1 MKVRVQVDGEIY
13 DVEIGDLNSRPIQ
26 AVVAGELFAVWP
38 EDVAGVA
45 TTASAASAGT
55 ASAGTASVGAA
66 SEAGPLSRASVAPTG
81 ESAEELIVAPLPGD
95 IVVVAVR
102 VGESVE
108 SGQLLCT
115 VESMKMNNP
124 VRSPRAG
131 IVDEVL
137 IAVGDHV
144 NYGQPMVRLR

>member
-1 MKVRVQVDGEIY
+1 MKVRVQVDGEVY
-13 DVEIGDLNSRPIQ
+13 EVEIGDLNSRPIQ

-38 EDVAGVA
+38 EDVAGVV
-45 TTASAASAGT
+45 TTASPAAAEP
-55 ASAGTASVGAA
+55 VGAA
-66 SEAGPLSRASVAPTG
+66 SMAPLRATVAPAAENG
-81 ESAEELIVAPLPGD
+81 EEIVAAPLPGD

-102 VGESVE
+102 PGETVE
-108 SGQLLCT
+108 AGQLLCT

-131 IVDEVL
+131 VVAEVL
-137 IAVGDHV
+137 VAVGDHV

>member
-1 MKVRVQVDGEIY
+1 MKVRVQVDGEVY
-13 DVEIGDLNSRPIQ
+13 EVEIGDLNSRPIQ

-38 EDVAGVA
+38 EDVAGVV
-45 TTASAASAGT
+45 TTAPAAA
-55 ASAGTASVGAA
+55 AEPAGAA
-66 SEAGPLSRASVAPTG
+66 SPRATVAPAAESG
-81 ESAEELIVAPLPGD
+81 EAIVASPLPGD

-102 VGESVE
+102 PGETVE
-108 SGQLLCT
+108 AGQLLCT

-131 IVDEVL
+131 VVAEVL
-137 IAVGDHV
+137 VAVGDHV

>member
-13 DVEIGDLNSRPIQ
+13 EVEIGDLNSRPIQ

-38 EDVAGVA
+38 EDVAGVVA
-45 TTASAASAGT
+45 TSPAPQTPPSE
-55 ASAGTASVGAA
+55 GAP
-66 SEAGPLSRASVAPTG
+66 PLRSGAPVTMG
-81 ESAEELIVAPLPGD
+81 DEETIVAPLPGD

-102 VGESVE
+102 AGESVE

-131 IVDEVL
+131 VVDEVF

>member
-1 MKVRVQVDGEIY
+1 MKVRVQVDGETY
-13 DVEIGDLNSRPIQ
+13 EVEIGDLNSRPIQ
-26 AVVAGELFAVWP
+26 AMVAGELFAVWP
-38 EDVAGVA
+38 EDVAGVVA
-45 TTASAASAGT
+45 NSPAPQAP
-55 ASAGTASVGAA
+55 A
-66 SEAGPLSRASVAPTG
+66 SEGAPPLLRSAPVAEG
-81 ESAEELIVAPLPGD
+81 DEEMIVAPLPGD

-102 VGESVE
+102 AGESVE

-131 IVDEVL
+131 VVDEVFV
-137 IAVGDHV
+137 AVGDHV

>member
-1 MKVRVQVDGEIY
+1 MKVRVQVDGEVY
-13 DVEIGDLNSRPIQ
+13 EVEIGDLNSRPIQ

-38 EDVAGVA
+38 EDVAGVV
-45 TTASAASAGT
+45 TTASPAAAEP
-55 ASAGTASVGAA
+55 VGATSMA
-66 SEAGPLSRASVAPTG
+66 PPRVTVAPAAENG
-81 ESAEELIVAPLPGD
+81 EEIVAAPLPGD

-102 VGESVE
+102 PGETVTA
-108 SGQLLCT
+108 GQLLCT

-131 IVDEVL
+131 VVAEVL
-137 IAVGDHV
+137 VAVGDHV

>member
-13 DVEIGDLNSRPIQ
+13 EVEIGDLNSRPIQ
-26 AVVAGELFAVWP
+26 AVVGGELFAVWP
-38 EDVAGVA
+38 EEVAGVIA
-45 TTASAASAGT
+45 TSSAPQPPAN
-55 ASAGTASVGAA
+55 
-66 SEAGPLSRASVAPTG
+66 
-81 ESAEELIVAPLPGD
+81 ESAPPLRSSSAPVTEGDEETIAAPLPGD

-102 VGESVE
+102 AGERVE

-131 IVDEVL
+131 VVDEVF

-144 NYGQPMVRLR
+144 NYGQPMMRLR

>member
-1 MKVRVQVDGEIY
+1 MKVRVQVDGEMY
-13 DVEIGDLNSRPIQ
+13 EVEIGDLNSRPIQ

-38 EDVAGVA
+38 EEVAGVVTTAPA
-45 TTASAASAGT
+45 TTIEATDAAAPLPPRT
-55 ASAGTASVGAA
+55 GAPVT
-66 SEAGPLSRASVAPTG
+66 EN
-81 ESAEELIVAPLPGD
+81 AEEMIVAPLPGD
-95 IVVVAVR
+95 ILVVAVR
-102 VGESVE
+102 PGENVE
-108 SGQLLCT
+108 RGQLLCT

>member
-1 MKVRVQVDGEIY
+1 VTE
-13 DVEIGDLNSRPIQ
+13 GDK
-26 AVVAGELFAVWP
+26 E
-38 EDVAGVA
+38 
-45 TTASAASAGT
+45 T
-55 ASAGTASVGAA
+55 
-66 SEAGPLSRASVAPTG
+66 
-81 ESAEELIVAPLPGD
+81 IVAPLPGD

-102 VGESVE
+102 AGESVE

-131 IVDEVL
+131 VVDEVF

>member
-1 MKVRVQVDGEIY
+1 MKVRVQVDGEVY
-13 DVEIGDLNSRPIQ
+13 EVEIGDLNSRPIQ

-38 EDVAGVA
+38 EDVAGVV
-45 TTASAASAGT
+45 TTASPAAAEP
-55 ASAGTASVGAA
+55 VGATSMA
-66 SEAGPLSRASVAPTG
+66 PPRVTVAPAAEKG
-81 ESAEELIVAPLPGD
+81 EEIVAAPLPGD

-102 VGESVE
+102 PGETVTA
-108 SGQLLCT
+108 GQLLCT

-131 IVDEVL
+131 VVAEVL
-137 IAVGDHV
+137 VAVGDHV

>member
-55 ASAGTASVGAA
+55 AS
-66 SEAGPLSRASVAPTG
+66 EAGPLSRASVAPTE
-81 ESAEELIVAPLPGD
+81 ESAESLIVAPLPGD

>member
-1 MKVRVQVDGEIY
+1 
-13 DVEIGDLNSRPIQ
+13 
-26 AVVAGELFAVWP
+26 
-38 EDVAGVA
+38 
-45 TTASAASAGT
+45 
-55 ASAGTASVGAA
+55 VGAA
-66 SEAGPLSRASVAPTG
+66 SEAGPLSRASVAPPG